1 MSEELT
7 DENNYKNTP
16 FIILLS
22 LIFFMQYFQKSNENK
37 KELNEEKKAIANKLF
52 WKYLFVFN
60 LAKSADWCLGPFVHE
75 FFNGYHKMSVEGTAK
90 MICISFASNLFI
102 GPSLIGYLN
111 DGKNKKIPMIMYCF
125 VLGISCLIRLL
136 KENMLALIFSQ
147 MMFGVGSSILYSS
160 FENWF
165 VTESDKLNDKEVKDY
180 LLVTAFEK
188 SMVSDALIAVLVT
201 YITGYLKVSHFF
213 YKKHLYGI
221 TAPYIF
227 SSTLCLMTFIAIL
240 FLSNISNDNVNDTNK
255 NEDQVKNTDT

>member
-213 YKKHLYGI
+213 IKSIY
-221 TAPYIF
+221 
-227 SSTLCLMTFIAIL
+227 M
-240 FLSNISNDNVNDTNK
+240 
-255 NEDQVKNTDT
+255 E